1 MRKMRI
7 NKKNLVAG
15 LLLTLLT
22 AALVYSLD
30 YLGFLIALTAAILVG
45 SYYLE
50 RVVS

>member
-15 LLLTLLT
+15 LLLSLLT
-22 AALVYSLD
+22 AGLVYSLD
-30 YLGFLIALTAAILVG
+30 YLGFLLALTAAILVL

-50 RVVS
+50 SIVS